1 MTRGDKSESMLI
13 VILLSV
19 TGFLFLAWLA
29 TLVISRVNESGDM
42 NGMVNGAGA
51 LFGVSLAVTL
61 TVLASDR
68 KSDRRKSGS

>member
-1 MTRGDKSESMLI
+1 MTRGDKNESMLI

-19 TGFLFLAWLA
+19 AGFLFLAWLA
-29 TLVISRVNESGDM
+29 TLVISRVNESGEM
-42 NGMVNGAGA
+42 NGMVNGIGA
-51 LFGVSLAVTL
+51 LFGVTLAVTL